1 MIGRIR
7 LTMLAATA
15 AGFLLSGLAS
25 TAHAG
30 LLSLATGSCGLQ
42 ESQPFLRWGDSNEY
56 TLVPGGTFEAGS
68 PSWALFGAARVVS
81 GNETYF
87 VSGPGSHSLSLPTGS
102 AATSPPACTGIDH
115 PSMRFFVRN
124 TGSSSSR
131 LRVYA
136 TYPLL
141 LGLPYTAY
149 LGEVSGS
156 AAWEPSPALQMGLLN
171 NTIGSLTL
179 GESTVT
185 FTFVPADST
194 GDWAI
199 DDVYLDPFARW

>member
-1 MIGRIR
+1 MFGRIR

-15 AGFLLSGLAS
+15 AGSLLAVVAS
-25 TAHAG
+25 SAHAG

-42 ESQPFLRWGDSNEY
+42 ESQPFAHWGDTNQY

-68 PSWALFGAARVVS
+68 PSWALFGGANVAL
-81 GNETYF
+81 GNESYY
-87 VSGPGSHSLSLPTGS
+87 VSGPGTHSLSLPSGS
-102 AATSPPACTGIDH
+102 WATSVSACTGIDH
-115 PSMRFFVRN
+115 PSVRFFVRN

-156 AAWEPSPALQMGLLN
+156 ASWQPSPALEMGLLN

-179 GESTVT
+179 AESTVS
-185 FTFVPADST
+185 FTFAPADST
-194 GDWAI
+194 GHWSV
-199 DDVYLDPFARW
+199 DDVYLDPCMRW